1 MPAAPVGMTYR
12 HLGTME
18 HNVCD
23 ILAQRMKHNKTSWT
37 VSRPAFAGKAAI
49 MVTTSGSGSSNHSLL
64 TMDIALR
71 SWGFHIAGKNKFRMG
86 GAMVSNEIGARYDKK
101 IKNIASKL
109 FKTLRY
115 HKVINPSFYSLIVF
129 KVQQKYWQ
137 KTINRHDTFDF
148 CYWEKNGWLQSNCSY
163 YIEHHAN
170 VIKVKFACITGE
182 FISTFFT

>member
-71 SWGFHIAGKNKFRMG
+71 SWGFHIAINSVWVVPWGPMKLEH
-86 GAMVSNEIGARYDKK
+86 AMIRKLK
-101 IKNIASKL
+101 ILPAS
-109 FKTLRY
+109 
-115 HKVINPSFYSLIVF
+115 
-129 KVQQKYWQ
+129 
-137 KTINRHDTFDF
+137 
-148 CYWEKNGWLQSNCSY
+148 CSKHSD
-163 YIEHHAN
+163 I
-170 VIKVKFACITGE
+170 IR
-182 FISTFFT
+182 